1 MPDFPSPAQPA
12 AIVSADLTA
21 HAILIADRLTVDRT
35 GRGDGVMPTPYCY
48 QRDGGYVVIFR
59 YGVAVMVGLSE
70 RDERSALAEI
80 LAGGEPPSPLEE
92 ERLALAI

>member
-1 MPDFPSPAQPA
+1 MPDVPSTGQSA
-12 AIVSADLTA
+12 AIAATEPTA
-21 HAILIADRLTVDRT
+21 RGILIADRLTVDRT
-35 GRGDGVMPTPYCY
+35 GRGDGVVPTPYCY

-59 YGVAVMVGLSE
+59 YGVAVLVGLSE